1 MKAEVRG
8 NATSSSADLGD
19 ALGVEI
25 AQDWSANANQ
35 YRLEKRL
42 EGAAEGRSACRH
54 HCRFHSCAAGDN
66 TAGLSPATASAPQ
79 IESPVKPQRSISE

>member
-42 EGAAEGRSACRH
+42 EGAAEVALLVAIIAVFILALLAIIR
-54 HCRFHSCAAGDN
+54 
-66 TAGLSPATASAPQ
+66 
-79 IESPVKPQRSISE
+79 PV

>member
-35 YRLEKRL
+35 YRFEKRL
-42 EGAAEGRSACRH
+42 EGAAEVALLVAIIAVFILALLAIIRP
-54 HCRFHSCAAGDN
+54 
-66 TAGLSPATASAPQ
+66 L
-79 IESPVKPQRSISE
+79 

>member
-25 AQDWSANANQ
+25 AQDWSANAKR
-35 YRLEKRL
+35 YRFQNRL
-42 EGAAEGRSACRH
+42 EGAVEVALLVAMIAIFILALLAIARP
-54 HCRFHSCAAGDN
+54 
-66 TAGLSPATASAPQ
+66 L
-79 IESPVKPQRSISE
+79 